1 MASRAI
7 NSSVVSV
14 ISAATKDTHSFFDDN
29 YLRNRV
35 HRSSRRGRGHCMRLR
50 DTRRVVSV
58 LLVLMLPVS
67 IMRAQ
72 EEPAKPLTLE
82 EAISLA
88 RSHNRELKQ
97 AGLEIH
103 KQKEAFSEAKT
114 QRYPRF
120 DTYFL
125 ASELLTPLDFTI
137 KSGTFG
143 TFPSTGPIPAKD
155 SVIHTPARPVA
166 IATITAT
173 QPLTQ
178 LFRINLSI
186 KEQKLAADLSQQS
199 YFQREQ
205 NVVNEVRRAYYAILQ
220 SQSELESQRA
230 LLAYLEELKQ
240 LTGRRLQQEAV
251 LKADSLRI
259 TAQRTKAL
267 YQITVT
273 RDTLADQKEALN
285 RLMGRDLLA
294 EFTVEMVPA
303 SLPEESSLQEGRKI
317 AIQMRPEI
325 KAETIKKEQA
335 TLETKIEK
343 TRYIPDISVQA
354 NYLTAPNISFLPQNL
369 GAVGVLLTW
378 QPWDWGQKRH
388 NLAQKVDAEK
398 QAQLSIDNVRE
409 QVLQEV
415 DSTFRR
421 LREARELLTVAQA
434 ARDAETERLRNRTD
448 AYSRRAILL
457 SDLLEQH
464 SSVASTEDQYRQGL
478 LAFWKARADF
488 ERALGEE

>member
-1 MASRAI
+1 MSQARLARI
-7 NSSVVSV
+7 LSV
-14 ISAATKDTHSFFDDN
+14 A
-29 YLRNRV
+29 
-35 HRSSRRGRGHCMRLR
+35 RL
-50 DTRRVVSV
+50 
-58 LLVLMLPVS
+58 LLVATS
-67 IMRAQ
+67 ICQAQ
-72 EEPAKPLTLE
+72 EPARTLTLE
-82 EAISLA
+82 EAVSLA

-103 KQKEAFSEAKT
+103 KQQEAFREAKT
-114 QRYPRF
+114 QLYPRF

-125 ASELLTPLDFTI
+125 ASELLTSLDFTI

-143 TFPSTGPIPAKD
+143 TFPATGPIPAKD

-166 IATITAT
+166 IASITAT

-186 KEQKLAADLSQQS
+186 KEQKLGAELSQQS
-199 YFQREQ
+199 YSLREQ
-205 NVVNEVRRAYYAILQ
+205 DVVNEVRRAYYAILQ

-230 LLAYLEELKQ
+230 LLAYLEGLQQ

-251 LKADSLRI
+251 LKADGLRI

-267 YQITVT
+267 YQLTVMQ
-273 RDTLADQKEALN
+273 DTLADQKETLN
-285 RLMGRDLLA
+285 RLLGRDLLA
-294 EFTVEMVPA
+294 EFTVEMVPD
-303 SLPEESSLQEGRKI
+303 SLPEESSLQEARKS
-317 AIQMRPEI
+317 AIEMRPEI

-335 TLETKIEK
+335 ALETKIEK
-343 TRYIPDISVQA
+343 TRYIPDVSLQA
-354 NYLTAPNISFLPQNL
+354 NYLTAPNISFLPQNV

-388 NLAQKVDAEK
+388 NIAQKADAEK

-415 DSTFRR
+415 DSSFRR
-421 LREARELLTVAQA
+421 LREARELLTAAQA
-434 ARDAETERLRNRTD
+434 ARDAEAEKLRNQMD
-448 AYSRRAILL
+448 AYSHQAIVL
-457 SDLLEQH
+457 SDLLQQQ
-464 SSVASTEDQYRQGL
+464 SSVASAEDQYRQGL
-478 LAFWKARADF
+478 LAFWRARADF

>member
-1 MASRAI
+1 MA
-7 NSSVVSV
+7 
-14 ISAATKDTHSFFDDN
+14 AAGQQRTED
-29 YLRNRV
+29 V
-35 HRSSRRGRGHCMRLR
+35 
-50 DTRRVVSV
+50 
-58 LLVLMLPVS
+58 
-67 IMRAQ
+67 
-72 EEPAKPLTLE
+72 LTLDG
-82 EAISLA
+82 AISLA

-114 QRYPRF
+114 QLYPRF

-143 TFPSTGPIPAKD
+143 TFPATGPIPAKD

-166 IATITAT
+166 IASITAT

-186 KEQKLAADLSQQS
+186 KEQKLGAELSQQS
-199 YFQREQ
+199 YSQHEQ
-205 NVVNEVRRAYYAILQ
+205 DVVNEVRRAYYAILQ

-230 LLAYLEELKQ
+230 VLAYLDGLQQ

-259 TAQRTKAL
+259 TAQRSKAL
-267 YQITVT
+267 YQLTVMQ
-273 RDTLADQKEALN
+273 DTLADQKETLN
-285 RLMGRDLLA
+285 RLLGRDLLA
-294 EFTVEMVPA
+294 EFTVEMVPD
-303 SLPEESSLQEGRKI
+303 SLPEESSLQEARKS
-317 AIQMRPEI
+317 AIEMRPEI

-335 TLETKIEK
+335 ALETKIEK
-343 TRYIPDISVQA
+343 TRYIPDVSLQA
-354 NYLTAPNISFLPQNL
+354 NYLTAPNISFLPQNV

-388 NLAQKVDAEK
+388 NIAQKVDSEK
-398 QAQLSIDNVRE
+398 QAQLSVDNVRE
-409 QVLQEV
+409 QIFQEV
-415 DSTFRR
+415 DSAYRR
-421 LREARELLTVAQA
+421 LREARELLTAAQA
-434 ARDAETERLRNRTD
+434 ARDAEAEKLRNQMD
-448 AYSRRAILL
+448 AYSHQAIVL
-457 SDLLEQH
+457 SDLLQQQ
-464 SSVASTEDQYRQGL
+464 SSVASAEDQYRQGL
-478 LAFWKARADF
+478 LAFWRARADF

>member
-1 MASRAI
+1 MSHARLARI
-7 NSSVVSV
+7 LSVVFLLLML
-14 ISAATKDTHSFFDDN
+14 SA
-29 YLRNRV
+29 
-35 HRSSRRGRGHCMRLR
+35 
-50 DTRRVVSV
+50 SV
-58 LLVLMLPVS
+58 L
-67 IMRAQ
+67 RGQ
-72 EEPAKPLTLE
+72 EEQAKPLTLE

-97 AGLEIH
+97 AEVEIH

-114 QRYPRF
+114 QLYPRF

-143 TFPSTGPIPAKD
+143 TFPATGPIPTKD
-155 SVIHTPARPVA
+155 SKIHTPARPVA
-166 IATITAT
+166 ITSVTVT

-186 KEQKLAADLSQQS
+186 KQQKLAAELSQQS
-199 YFQREQ
+199 YFEREQ
-205 NVVNEVRRAYYAILQ
+205 GIVNEVRRAYYAILQ

-230 LLAYLEELKQ
+230 LLAYLEELQQ

-267 YQITVT
+267 YQLTVIE
-273 RDTLADQKEALN
+273 DALADRKEALN
-285 RLMGRDLLA
+285 HLLGRDLQA

-303 SLPEESSLQEGRKI
+303 SLPEESSVQEARKI
-317 AIQMRPEI
+317 ATEMRPEI
-325 KAETIKKEQA
+325 KAETIKKERA

-343 TRYIPDISVQA
+343 TRYIPDISIQA
-354 NYLTAPNISFLPQNL
+354 NYLTAPNISFLPQNV

-388 NLAQKVDAEK
+388 NIAQKADAEN

-409 QVLQEV
+409 QILQEV
-415 DSTFRR
+415 DSSFRR
-421 LREARELLTVAQA
+421 LREARELLTAAQA
-434 ARDAETERLRNRTD
+434 ARDAEAEKLRNEMD
-448 AYSRRAILL
+448 AYSHQTVLL
-457 SDLLEQH
+457 SDLLQQQ
-464 SSVASTEDQYRQGL
+464 SSVASAEDQYRQGL
-478 LAFWKARADF
+478 LAFWRARADF

>member
-1 MASRAI
+1 MIGRHSTCTCLFAAIASLQLAMA
-7 NSSVVSV
+7 
-14 ISAATKDTHSFFDDN
+14 AAGQQRTED
-29 YLRNRV
+29 V
-35 HRSSRRGRGHCMRLR
+35 
-50 DTRRVVSV
+50 
-58 LLVLMLPVS
+58 
-67 IMRAQ
+67 
-72 EEPAKPLTLE
+72 LTLDG
-82 EAISLA
+82 AISLA

-114 QRYPRF
+114 QLYPRF

-143 TFPSTGPIPAKD
+143 TFPATGPIPAKD

-166 IATITAT
+166 IASITAT

-186 KEQKLAADLSQQS
+186 KEQKLGAELSQQS
-199 YFQREQ
+199 YSQHEQ
-205 NVVNEVRRAYYAILQ
+205 DVVNEVRRAYYAILQ

-230 LLAYLEELKQ
+230 VLAYLDGLQQ

-259 TAQRTKAL
+259 TAQRSKAL
-267 YQITVT
+267 YQLTVMQ
-273 RDTLADQKEALN
+273 DTLADQKETLN
-285 RLMGRDLLA
+285 RLLGRDLLA
-294 EFTVEMVPA
+294 EFTVEMVPD
-303 SLPEESSLQEGRKI
+303 SLPEESSLQEARKS
-317 AIQMRPEI
+317 AIEMRPEI

-335 TLETKIEK
+335 ALETKIEK
-343 TRYIPDISVQA
+343 TRYIPDVSLQA
-354 NYLTAPNISFLPQNL
+354 NYLTAPNISFLPQNV

-388 NLAQKVDAEK
+388 NIAQKVDSEK
-398 QAQLSIDNVRE
+398 QAQLSVDNVRE
-409 QVLQEV
+409 QIFQEV
-415 DSTFRR
+415 DSAYRR
-421 LREARELLTVAQA
+421 LREARELLTAAQA
-434 ARDAETERLRNRTD
+434 ARDAEAEKLRNQMD
-448 AYSRRAILL
+448 AYSHQAIVL
-457 SDLLEQH
+457 SDLLQQQ
-464 SSVASTEDQYRQGL
+464 SSVASAEDQYRQGL
-478 LAFWKARADF
+478 LAFWRARADF